1 MTALNPAA
9 LNSALLRAVGAVL
22 VVALVAACSPG
33 DEEPAPDNPGGAV
46 HQGVDDGDGFHGAAL
61 PKPYEVPSVQLTDT
75 DGETFDLVAD
85 TTQPVTLVFFGYTNC
100 PDICNLV
107 MADIASAMT
116 RLDDDVADQVQM
128 LFITSDPARD
138 TAPVIREYLDRFD
151 PSFEGLTGPL
161 GRIEAAAQ
169 PLGVLIEGTKR
180 LPSGGYEVGH
190 GSQVLGIG
198 ADDKAHVVWTH
209 GTPVDSLV
217 EDITRLVRQQQG

>member
-1 MTALNPAA
+1 MTALSRA
-9 LNSALLRAVGAVL
+9 LFRGFAVVLVL
-22 VVALVAACSPG
+22 VVAAACSSGPG
-33 DEEPAPDNPGGAV
+33 QPESDNPGGAV
-46 HQGVDDGDGFHGAAL
+46 HQGGNDADDGFHGSAVAE
-61 PKPYEVPSVQLTDT
+61 PYEVPSVQLTDT
-75 DGETFDLVAD
+75 GGDTFDLVAD

-116 RLDDDVADQVQM
+116 RLDDDVSAQVQM

-138 TAPVIREYLDRFD
+138 SAPVIREYLDRFD

-161 GRIEAAAQ
+161 GRIERAAQ

-198 ADDKAHVVWTH
+198 ADDTAQVVWTE
-209 GTPVDSLV
+209 GTPVDDLV
-217 EDITRLVRQQQG
+217 ADITRLVEQQG